1 MKSLRAPV
9 LVLAAFLGLAACN
22 SGLKS
27 KECVAYFEKN
37 EACAAKMTNK
47 IKADAMRQT
56 AAVSK
61 ANFEKNSNPMAVS
74 KSCELMLQ
82 QLNSDPDCR

>member
-1 MKSLRAPV
+1 MKIRHL
-9 LVLAAFLGLAACN
+9 LVVSAFLALAQLACN

-27 KECVAYFEKN
+27 KECVAYFEKT
-37 EACAAKMTNK
+37 EACAAKTTNK
-47 IKADAMRQT
+47 IKADAWRQG

-74 KSCELMLQ
+74 KSCEMMLQ
-82 QLNSDPDCR
+82 QLQSDPDCK